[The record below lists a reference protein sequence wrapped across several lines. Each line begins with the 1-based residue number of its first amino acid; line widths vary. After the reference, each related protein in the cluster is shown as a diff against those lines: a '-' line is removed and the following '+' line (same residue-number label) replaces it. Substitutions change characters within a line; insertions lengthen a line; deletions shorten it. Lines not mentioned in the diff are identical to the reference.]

1 MVWFYFIILVLIWGS
16 SFILIKNGLKGYTVW
31 ESATIRLVSAL
42 SVMIFFAIGHLKKI
56 PRKKIPLVLLVGLL
70 NMFFPSY
77 LFSMAES
84 HISSAMAG
92 ILNALTPMFT
102 SVIALTFF
110 GKCIS
115 KVQWVGL
122 AIGFI
127 SAVFL
132 ITINSSTLFSLN
144 EYALLIIVAT
154 ISYGLNYNI
163 IKSCLS
169 GVKSVYITTVS
180 VSFAGLLGMC
190 VLFFS
195 GYESYIEV
203 GENKVFP
210 LLSLVILG
218 VLGTS
223 FALYIQNLLIQKS
236 SAVFASSV
244 NYLIPVV
251 AVLWGVLDGERLVF
265 LHYLGMLGILIGV
278 LILNKSIK
286 LNFSSV
292 GVRDIGVRNK
302 S

>member
-1 MVWFYFIILVLIWGS
+1 MEEIEINL
-16 SFILIKNGLKGYTVW
+16 
-31 ESATIRLVSAL
+31 
-42 SVMIFFAIGHLKKI
+42 
-56 PRKKIPLVLLVGLL
+56 
-70 NMFFPSY
+70 
-77 LFSMAES
+77 
-84 HISSAMAG
+84 
-92 ILNALTPMFT
+92 
-102 SVIALTFF
+102 
-110 GKCIS
+110 
-115 KVQWVGL
+115 
-122 AIGFI
+122 

-302 S
+302 SWNMFYVKHDRWNFTSMVYVWCFSSLNILGKALKVWIKLLVLSISLPYEFMDSIIFYSKLRLIPRILINFNDFSYPTN